1 MGLGLSGKVA
11 IVTGG
16 SSGIGRATAIELAR
30 QGAKVVV
37 AARRE
42 SEGEETVQQ
51 VKAAG
56 SDGFFIK
63 TDVTQATDIEAL
75 VNQTLEAYSRLDCV
89 FNNAGAGKAA
99 PLVELSESEW
109 DLELNVNLKAVWL
122 SMKYEIPA
130 MLKSGGGAIVNM
142 ASQGGG
148 VIGVPNFA
156 SYTAAKGGVVAL
168 TRTAAMEYGE
178 QGIRINCVS
187 PGLILTDLLAEV
199 PHDTLQQ
206 MQASVPLKRG
216 GKPEEIA
223 KAVVWLCSDDASYIT
238 GHNLVIDGGYTV
250 Q

>member
-1 MGLGLSGKVA
+1 M
-11 IVTGG
+11 
-16 SSGIGRATAIELAR
+16 
-30 QGAKVVV
+30 
-37 AARRE
+37 
-42 SEGEETVQQ
+42 ET
-51 VKAAG
+51 
-56 SDGFFIK
+56 
-63 TDVTQATDIEAL
+63 
-75 VNQTLEAYSRLDCV
+75 YSQLDCV
-89 FNNAGAGKAA
+89 FNNAGTGKAV
-99 PLVELSESEW
+99 PLVELSEQRW
-109 DLELNVNLKAVWL
+109 DLELGVNLKAVWL

-168 TRTAAMEYGE
+168 TRTAAMEYGG

-187 PGLILTDLLAEV
+187 PGLILTDLLSEV
-199 PHDTLQQ
+199 PHDTLEQ
-206 MQASVPLKRG
+206 MEASVPLKRG
-216 GKPEEIA
+216 GKPEEVA

>member
-1 MGLGLSGKVA
+1 MGLGLSGKVS

-16 SSGIGRATAIELAR
+16 SSGIGRAAAIELAR

-56 SDGFFIK
+56 GDGFFIK
-63 TDVTQATDIEAL
+63 TDVTKAAEIEAL
-75 VNQTLEAYSRLDCV
+75 INQTLQAYSRLDCV

-99 PLVELSESEW
+99 PLVELSEQGW

-130 MLKSGGGAIVNM
+130 MLESGGGAIVNM

-168 TRTAAMEYGE
+168 TRTAAMEYGG
-178 QGIRINCVS
+178 QGIRVNCVS

-199 PHDTLQQ
+199 PQNTLQQ
-206 MQASVPLKRG
+206 MEASVPLKRG
-216 GKPEEIA
+216 GKPEEVA

>member
-1 MGLGLSGKVA
+1 MNLELGGKVA

-51 VKAAG
+51 VKAVG
-56 SDGFFIK
+56 SHGFFIK
-63 TDVTQATDIEAL
+63 TDVTKAADLEAL
-75 VNQTLEAYSRLDCV
+75 IHRTLEVYSRLDCV

-99 PLVELSESEW
+99 PLVELSEQGWDSE
-109 DLELNVNLKAVWL
+109 LTVNLKAVWL

-130 MLKSGGGAIVNM
+130 MLESGGGAIVNM

-168 TRTAAMEYGE
+168 TRTAAMEYGG

-199 PHDTLQQ
+199 PQDTLQQ
-206 MQASVPLKRG
+206 MEASVPLKRG
-216 GKPEEIA
+216 GKPEEVA

>member
-1 MGLGLSGKVA
+1 MSGKVA

-16 SSGIGRATAIELAR
+16 SSGIGRAAAIELAR

-56 SDGFFIK
+56 GEGFFIK
-63 TDVTQATDIEAL
+63 TDVTKAADIEAL
-75 VNQTLEAYSRLDCV
+75 INQTLQAYSRLDCV

-99 PLVELSESEW
+99 SLVELSEQGW

-168 TRTAAMEYGE
+168 TRTAAMEYGG
-178 QGIRINCVS
+178 QGIRVNCVS

-199 PHDTLQQ
+199 PQDTLQQ
-206 MQASVPLKRG
+206 MEASVPLKRG
-216 GKPEEIA
+216 GKPEEVA

>member
-1 MGLGLSGKVA
+1 MGLGLNGKVA

-16 SSGIGRATAIELAR
+16 SSGIGRAAAIELAR

-63 TDVTQATDIEAL
+63 TDVTQAADIEAL
-75 VNQTLEAYSRLDCV
+75 INQTLQAYSRLDCV

-99 PLVELSESEW
+99 PLVELSETGW

-122 SMKYEIPA
+122 SMKYEILA

-168 TRTAAMEYGE
+168 TRTAAMEYGG

-199 PHDTLQQ
+199 PQDTLQQ
-206 MQASVPLKRG
+206 MEANVPLKRG
-216 GKPEEIA
+216 GKPEEVA

>member
-1 MGLGLSGKVA
+1 MSLGMSGKVA

-16 SSGIGRATAIELAR
+16 SSGIGRAAAIELAR

-56 SDGFFIK
+56 GEGFFIK
-63 TDVTQATDIEAL
+63 TDVTKAADIEAL
-75 VNQTLEAYSRLDCV
+75 INQTLQAYSRLDCV

-99 PLVELSESEW
+99 SLVELSEQGW

-168 TRTAAMEYGE
+168 TRTAAMEYGA
-178 QGIRINCVS
+178 QGIRVNCVS

-199 PHDTLQQ
+199 PQDTLQQ
-206 MQASVPLKRG
+206 MEASVPLKRG
-216 GKPEEIA
+216 GKPEEVA